1 MNLYELGLAL
11 KEARIRQLLTQ
22 SELASRSGVS
32 LSTISGLE
40 RGNLPEIGTVKL
52 LQLFE
57 AVGLELQPRPA
68 GQRRTLDDV
77 NAENLQTSYPR
88 QAVSGTNQKNYAK
101 LSSGS
106 GRLIAGNAVKR
117 TQLTQADDRKD
128 FAPARQ
134 RVRHAQ
140 KRDQTK

>member
-22 SELASRSGVS
+22 SDLANRSGVS

-40 RGNLPEIGTVKL
+40 RGNLSEIGTVKL
-52 LQLFE
+52 LQLFA
-57 AVGLELQPRPA
+57 AVALELQPRPA

-77 NAENLQTSYPR
+77 HAENLQMNYPS
-88 QAVSGTNQKNYAK
+88 QAVSGTNQENYAK

-106 GRLIAGNAVKR
+106 GKLTAGNA
-117 TQLTQADDRKD
+117 TQADDRKD

-134 RVRHAQ
+134 RIRHAK
-140 KRDQTK
+140 KRDGTK